1 MTDSLALSDS
11 TVPLQQW
18 KDIFSDLRSWV
29 GLSSKNRAAASL
41 HHWEVC
47 VVREKLLMWACSI
60 QDESACAR
68 TSSQQED
75 SHSKDERNERHV
87 LRHKKKHRLWIHFLT
102 KTKTFQ
108 RMNSVKRMTRVQ
120 INLNPLVYGQN
131 FSIVSLHWVV
141 NSLLLTLKISQ
152 NKQNSSWNSI

>member
-1 MTDSLALSDS
+1 MIYFFI
-11 TVPLQQW
+11 LQQSEELTLQHLKRTANKHFIVLYQYDW
-18 KDIFSDLRSWV
+18 LTCTEWFHCSPAAVKRYFQWPTVRSWV
-29 GLSSKNRAAASL
+29 VLSSKNRAAASP

-87 LRHKKKHRLWIHFLT
+87 LRHKKKTWIHSLT

-108 RMNSVKRMTRVQ
+108 RMNSVKRMTRV
-120 INLNPLVYGQN
+120 
-131 FSIVSLHWVV
+131 
-141 NSLLLTLKISQ
+141 
-152 NKQNSSWNSI
+152 